1 MCRRTRSDDGGGGEY
16 AELAFE
22 VEQGELTKSIEVDG
36 VTQVVA

>member
-1 MCRRTRSDDGGGGEY
+1 MCRRTRSDDGGGKY

-22 VEQGELTKSIEVDG
+22 VEQGELTKIIEVDG

>member
-16 AELAFE
+16 AELVFE
-22 VEQGELTKSIEVDG
+22 VEQGELTKIIEVDG